1 MMFMGGLG
9 VAIAAEHSKLH
20 ERIALK
26 VLLAVGADTK
36 WLDINLL
43 NILYLLNCLSQ
54 YLSINLLIYTYLSI
68 CL

>member
-9 VAIAAEHSKLH
+9 VAIAVEHSKLH

-36 WLDINLL
+36 WLDIYTL
-43 NILYLLNCLSQ
+43 IRYL
-54 YLSINLLIYTYLSI
+54 T
-68 CL
+68 

>member
-36 WLDINLL
+36 WLDINTLTRYIFIFIEL
-43 NILYLLNCLSQ
+43 FISKFFY
-54 YLSINLLIYTYLSI
+54 
-68 CL
+68 

>member
-1 MMFMGGLG
+1 MFMGGLG

-36 WLDINLL
+36 WLDIYALTRY
-43 NILYLLNCLSQ
+43 I
-54 YLSINLLIYTYLSI
+54 SIFIFIEMFTSI
-68 CL
+68 FIC